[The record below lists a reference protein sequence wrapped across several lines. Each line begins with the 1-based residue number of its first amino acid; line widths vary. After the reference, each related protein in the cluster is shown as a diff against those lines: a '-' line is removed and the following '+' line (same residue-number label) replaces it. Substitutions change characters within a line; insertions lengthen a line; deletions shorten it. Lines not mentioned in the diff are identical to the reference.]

1 MIETVSLDAL
11 TDEEIEAL
19 SIRRVKQA
27 VGGMIDLLGTTS
39 PNHAE
44 SPSTCDCTLCK
55 NGQRLDKAGKA
66 VCLRCSRASKRID
79 KIIASVKAEERVL
92 QAVNARKRVDMIK
105 ARAAAQRLGRRGAKL
120 NPVKKKAVMDAIRG
134 LALATDI
141 ATEKNAGQKT

>member
-1 MIETVSLDAL
+1 MIKTVSIESL

-19 SIRRVKQA
+19 SMRRIKEA
-27 VGGMIDLLGTTS
+27 VGNTVDTLGTTE

-44 SPSTCDCTLCK
+44 TSARCECTLCR

-92 QAVNARKRVDMIK
+92 QSLAARNRVDMIK
-105 ARAAAQRLGRRGAKL
+105 VRAAAQRLGRRGAKL
-120 NPVKKKAVMDAIRG
+120 NPLKKQAVMDAIKAG
-134 LALATDI
+134 LS
-141 ATEKNAGQKT
+141 G